1 MIDNPELVIPWL
13 RLRESRNVFS
23 SNALNTCLT
32 SHSVPM
38 ETEMFS
44 LVSSLL
50 SVRTVCKVDLFLLSV
65 CSCYAGDK
73 YFYRM
78 TIERIGLPDVVSAYP

>member
-1 MIDNPELVIPWL
+1 MMTENLMPWL
-13 RLRESRNVFS
+13 RLSESRNVFS

-32 SHSVPM
+32 SHRVPM
-38 ETEMFS
+38 DTDIFS

-65 CSCYAGDK
+65 YSCYAGGK